1 MGSTRQLFLKLREFS
16 CGISFSFGK
25 CYFWQKYTE
34 LSFNSKQGCN
44 ILALNEIY
52 IVSKT
57 ILYLNTDAD
66 AVNAQM
72 LMPRFPRGPLHVD
85 ELKFSLSRNFILR
98 WNYFRLHWH
107 FNPRWEQEYFIRP
120 CWTQKHHLQ
129 YVYTSWYINENCCY
143 IKVVRF

>member
-66 AVNAQM
+66 AVNAEM

-85 ELKFSLSRNFILR
+85 ELKFSLVRNFIPG
-98 WNYFRLHWH
+98 WNYFRLHGH
-107 FNPRWEQEYFIRP
+107 FNPRWEQEYFNP
-120 CWTQKHHLQ
+120 GWTQKHHLQ
-129 YVYTSWYINENCCY
+129 YVYTSWYINENHC
-143 IKVVRF
+143 